1 MHIEPWKKGEL
12 AISDHDVWCAQVI
25 RTLRQAGPSLP
36 PEVLNMSIPQKH
48 CCFAFGPN
56 KISLPAGAVLRLWSV
71 DPVSTGICPDC
82 GGEVLATAFGGLLN
96 LGGYPG
102 LCIQCGRPMFRWV
115 GGLATMAIRTRPYF
129 EGTPWYSNGCVF
141 GGAYASDGVELA
153 AALGLPAPP
162 KDDRDDGP
170 RIEVGDGGMR
180 LVQEVEVEDEK

>member
-56 KISLPAGAVLRLWSV
+56 KISLPAGAVLRLWAV

-82 GGEVLATAFGGLLN
+82 GGEVLATASAG
-96 LGGYPG
+96 
-102 LCIQCGRPMFRWV
+102 CSKKA
-115 GGLATMAIRTRPYF
+115 ATCLF
-129 EGTPWYSNGCVF
+129 HS
-141 GGAYASDGVELA
+141 A
-153 AALGLPAPP
+153 AACALTKSLAFS
-162 KDDRDDGP
+162 
-170 RIEVGDGGMR
+170 
-180 LVQEVEVEDEK
+180 